1 MGQIT
6 RPQKVNLIVGL
17 LAREDAMLAR
27 ARQSLARSFGAI
39 DYQSPILDFNQTDYY
54 TKEMGEGLKRQ
65 FIGFHALID
74 AGQLWRSKVKS
85 NRIEERLSSSWSGKK
100 NAARKVNIDPGYLDL
115 AKVVLFSTK
124 DYTHRI
130 YLRGGI
136 FAEVTLFYKDKSF
149 RPWPWTYPDYK
160 TQDYISIFNVIRD
173 IYKEKLR

>member
-6 RPQKVNLIVGL
+6 RPQKVNLIIGL

-27 ARQSLARSFGAI
+27 SKQSLVRAFGKI

-54 TKEMGEGLKRQ
+54 AGEMGEGLKRQ
-65 FIGFHALID
+65 FIGFHTLMD
-74 AGQLWRSKVKS
+74 AGRLWRSKVKS
-85 NRIEERLSSSWSGKK
+85 NRIEERLSRLRSGKK
-100 NAARKVNIDPGYLDL
+100 TIGRKVNIDPGYLDL

-130 YLRGGI
+130 YLRSGI

-160 TQDYISIFNVIRD
+160 TQDYISIFNTIRD
-173 IYKEKLR
+173 MYKEKLR